1 MHVKTNSQEDVDGGD
16 KKKTF
21 FMNLSNK
28 TRKTMETLSPNFCN
42 NVSLK
47 NYRKNSQNS
56 LQTISVTKVPSSFDL
71 KNLTEHEASDCGCV
85 VSKKKSNL
93 KLESNLYEINVNA
106 VKKVQAI
113 RKQSG
118 LSETS
123 IMYTEEPKYYISSKG
138 ISCELF

>member
-1 MHVKTNSQEDVDGGD
+1 MKTKSQEDVDGED

-21 FMNLSNK
+21 FMNLSSK
-28 TRKTMETLSPNFCN
+28 TRKTMETIVPAFSKNI
-42 NVSLK
+42 SLK

-56 LQTISVTKVPSSFDL
+56 LQTITVTKVPSSFGL
-71 KNLTEHEASDCGCV
+71 KNLTEHETSDCGCIV
-85 VSKKKSNL
+85 GKKKNNL

-106 VKKVQAI
+106 VKKFQTV

-123 IMYTEEPKYYISSKG
+123 IM
-138 ISCELF
+138 

>member
-1 MHVKTNSQEDVDGGD
+1 MIANSQEDVDGGD
-16 KKKTF
+16 KKKAF
-21 FMNLSNK
+21 FMKLSSK
-28 TRKTMETLSPNFCN
+28 TRKTMETLSPTFGN
-42 NVSLK
+42 NVALK

-56 LQTISVTKVPSSFDL
+56 LQTITVTKVPSSFDL

-85 VSKKKSNL
+85 VGKKKSNL

-123 IMYTEEPKYYISSKG
+123 IMYTEAPMFYISSKG